1 MLPFAKLLS
10 EQLNGVPVSL
20 TNDANAAA
28 VGEMTYG
35 AARGIKNFIMIT
47 LGTGVDAIEA
57 AVLAGDIPETRIDES
72 VRRIMALK

>member
-20 TNDANAAA
+20 TNDASAAA
-28 VGEMTYG
+28 
-35 AARGIKNFIMIT
+35 
-47 LGTGVDAIEA
+47 VDAIEA

-72 VRRIMALK
+72 VRRILALK